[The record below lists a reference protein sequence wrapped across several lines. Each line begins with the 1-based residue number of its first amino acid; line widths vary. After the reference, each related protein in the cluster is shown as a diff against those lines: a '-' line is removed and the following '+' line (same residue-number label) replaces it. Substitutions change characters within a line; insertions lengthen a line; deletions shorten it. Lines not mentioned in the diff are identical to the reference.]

1 MRFVSLSIL
10 TLILSFCL
18 FSQPQRA
25 YKVLAVM
32 VEFQTD
38 DDPLT
43 TGNGKF
49 DLSFPNKKIIDP
61 PPHDKRYFEA
71 HLQFLKNYFAKFSID
86 VDYEIVDT
94 VFTLSKQ
101 MRYYSPPQD
110 SGFDRLLWLVYE
122 TWTIVKNSA

>member
-49 DLSFPNKKIIDP
+49 DLSFPNKKSLT
-61 PPHDKRYFEA
+61 R
-71 HLQFLKNYFAKFSID
+71 HLTIKDILRRIFS
-86 VDYEIVDT
+86 
-94 VFTLSKQ
+94 F
-101 MRYYSPPQD
+101 
-110 SGFDRLLWLVYE
+110 
-122 TWTIVKNSA
+122 